1 MPSVTTW
8 TRLEPRARSADLA
21 PGLEARVHDPL
32 WMIARQWQ
40 LGELTGEDAASPASV
55 RVVADVAPLAACRL
69 GGGPVREYDRR
80 LPLEVLVEREPAPD
94 LSRDLTLSAEAGLH
108 FTRMLEQAGMGAYRA
123 AVVRHFGLPA
133 GEGMP
138 ALLAG
143 RAPHAAALATAL
155 APGDVAA
162 VRAVAD
168 AWLLWLARTYTGAP
182 AGQDAWDATRM
193 EYRFELAAPGT
204 DGAVGLRAA
213 EYHGGRL
220 DWYDFEHAPP
230 VEVAG
235 TADTLDVTVAPAVA
249 AYPGMPVDRWWE
261 FEDARVDFGRVEAEP
276 GDLARMLV
284 AEYGLIYSNDW
295 FLVPVELPA
304 GSVCRVRALLVRDV
318 FGGVTRVNEAGT
330 GLPDPAGWSLFR
342 LGTPEGGRS
351 DVFFL
356 PPALPDAQEGPP
368 VEEVR
373 FFRDEMANLA
383 WAVEARV
390 QGPAGVPVDRHL
402 EWAQRRAREA
412 DEPRPGTEEMLV
424 YRVSTEVPEHWFAL
438 NPEEITPGSMR
449 LRLLT
454 RQRPGPVTPVEVE
467 PLGRVLSP
475 GPDLRIFEEEVPRE
489 GIRVQRAWQLARGS
503 DGDTHLWIGRRK
515 TPGRGEGSSGLR
527 WDVAEPGSA
536 TG

>member
-8 TRLEPRARSADLA
+8 TRLEPRARSDDLA

-32 WMIARQWQ
+32 WMVARQWQ

-55 RVVADVAPLAACRL
+55 RVVADVAALAACRL
-69 GGGPVREYDRR
+69 GAGPVRAYDRR

-94 LSRDLTLSAEAGLH
+94 LSRDLALSAEAGLH

-133 GEGMP
+133 GDGMP
-138 ALLAG
+138 TLLAG
-143 RAPHAAALATAL
+143 RAPHAAALAAAL
-155 APGDVAA
+155 ADGTTLPGVLEVAPGDFAA

-168 AWLLWLARTYTGAP
+168 AWLLWLAETYTGAP
-182 AGQDAWDATRM
+182 AGEDAWDPSRM
-193 EYRFELAAPGT
+193 EYRFELAAPAAE
-204 DGAVGLRAA
+204 GAVGLRAA

-230 VEVAG
+230 VEVGG
-235 TADTLDVTVAPAVA
+235 TADTLDVTVAPALA

-318 FGGVTRVNEAGT
+318 FGGVTRVDEAGT
-330 GLPDPAGWSLFR
+330 GLPDPGGWSLFR

-356 PPALPDAQEGPP
+356 PPALPDAHEGPP
-368 VEEVR
+368 LEEVR

-402 EWAQRRAREA
+402 AWAQRRAREA
-412 DEPRPGTEEMLV
+412 DEPRSGTEGMLV

-438 NPEEITPGSMR
+438 NPEEVTPGAMR

-454 RQRPGPVTPVEVE
+454 RQRPGPETPVEVE
-467 PLGRVLSP
+467 PLGRVLSL
-475 GPDLRIFEEEVPRE
+475 GSELRIFEEEVPRD
-489 GIRVQRAWQLARGS
+489 S
-503 DGDTHLWIGRRK
+503 DGATHLWIGRRK

-527 WDVAEPGSA
+527 WDVAEPESA
-536 TG
+536 PG